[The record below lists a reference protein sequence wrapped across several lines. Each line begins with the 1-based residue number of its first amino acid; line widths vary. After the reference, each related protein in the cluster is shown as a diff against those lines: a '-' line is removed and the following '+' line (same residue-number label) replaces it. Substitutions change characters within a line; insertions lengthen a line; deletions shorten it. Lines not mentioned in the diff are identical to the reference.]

1 MRSIQSKLLICFFMT
16 ILATGCATVQPYDYS
31 AYKRN
36 HPRSILVLPPVNNSP
51 DVNATYS
58 MFSQLTYPLA
68 ESGYYIFPAALVD
81 ETFKQNGL
89 STPADIH
96 AVAPA
101 KLQQIFGADAAL
113 YVTIT
118 NYGTSYTI
126 INSAAVV
133 AANAKLVDLKT
144 GNLLWQGAATASSD
158 EGQSNTGGGLAGLL
172 ITAIIMQ
179 IANTTMDVSHKVAG
193 VASQRLL
200 FARQPN
206 GILNGPRSP
215 NYGKD

>member
-1 MRSIQSKLLICFFMT
+1 MRIIRSGLFISLFLS
-16 ILATGCATVQPYDYS
+16 ILATGCATVQPYDYTTYRQS
-31 AYKRN
+31 

-51 DVNATYS
+51 DVHATYS
-58 MFSQLTYPLA
+58 LYSQLAYPLA
-68 ESGYYIFPAALVD
+68 ESGYYIFPVALVD

-89 STPADIH
+89 TAPADIH

-113 YVTIT
+113 YVVIT
-118 NYGTSYTI
+118 QYGSTYTI

-133 AANAKLVDLKT
+133 TASAKLIDLKN
-144 GNLLWQGAATASSD
+144 GNLLWQGSATASS
-158 EGQSNTGGGLAGLL
+158 EESQGNSNGGLAGLL
-172 ITAIIMQ
+172 ITAIVNQ
-179 IANTTMDVSHKVAG
+179 IANNITDASYRVAG
-193 VASQRLL
+193 ITSQRLL
-200 FARQPN
+200 LARQPN

>member
-1 MRSIQSKLLICFFMT
+1 MRSLRAKLFISVFMT

-31 AYKRN
+31 AYKKN
-36 HPRSILVLPPVNNSP
+36 HPRSILILPPVNNSP

-58 MFSQLTYPLA
+58 MYSQLTYPLA

-89 STPADIH
+89 NSPADIH

-101 KLQQIFGADAAL
+101 KLLQIFGADAAL

-118 NYGTSYTI
+118 KYGTSYTI

-133 AANAKLVDLKT
+133 AAHAKLTDLKT
-144 GNLLWQGAATASSD
+144 GNLLWQGSASASSD
-158 EGQSNTGGGLAGLL
+158 EGQSNSGGGLAGLL
-172 ITAIIMQ
+172 ITAIVTQ
-179 IANTTMDVSHKVAG
+179 IANTALDVSHKVAG

-200 FARQPN
+200 LARPPN

>member
-1 MRSIQSKLLICFFMT
+1 MRSLRAKLFISVFMT

-31 AYKRN
+31 AYKKN
-36 HPRSILVLPPVNNSP
+36 HPRSILILPPVNNSP

-58 MFSQLTYPLA
+58 MYSQLTYPLA

-89 STPADIH
+89 NSPADIH

-118 NYGTSYTI
+118 KYGTSYTI

-133 AANAKLVDLKT
+133 AANAKLIDLKT

-158 EGQSNTGGGLAGLL
+158 EGQSNSGGGLAGLL
-172 ITAIIMQ
+172 ITAIVTQ
-179 IANTTMDVSHKVAG
+179 IANTALDVSHQVAG

-200 FARQPN
+200 IARPPN

>member
-1 MRSIQSKLLICFFMT
+1 MHSIQSKLFICLFMT
-16 ILATGCATVQPYDYS
+16 ILGTGCATVQPYDYS
-31 AYKRN
+31 AYKRH
-36 HPRSILVLPPVNNSP
+36 HPRSILVLPPVNDSP

-89 STPADIH
+89 NSPADIH

-118 NYGTSYTI
+118 QYGTSYTI
-126 INSAAVV
+126 INSAAIVS
-133 AANAKLVDLKT
+133 ANAKLVDLKT
-144 GNLLWQGAATASSD
+144 GNLLWQGSATASSD
-158 EGQSNTGGGLAGLL
+158 EGQNNSSGGLAGLL
-172 ITAIIMQ
+172 ITAIIKQ
-179 IANTTMDVSHKVAG
+179 IANNVLDVSHQVAG

-200 FARQPN
+200 FARPPN